1 MDPMIWSQVE
11 VCALL
16 VCASIP
22 SLKPFLRCFPTV
34 SKALGLSSGKDS
46 RTASNVGRS
55 PRGLSLPLKSWNKS
69 KQAHVQSN
77 KSTQI
82 SVSCNV
88 TASGPGSDHGSTEE
102 IFPQRHGGS
111 SSIVVTHDVE
121 VGVERVDTGERLSND
136 QGLLVTVVLSK
147 G

>member
-1 MDPMIWSQVE
+1 MIWSQVE